1 MEAERKAVRNGD
13 RNFKGIGLKGG
24 EMSEKKTQSGIH
36 VKLIGQDGN
45 IFNLIGIVLRAL
57 RRNGRSDLCEPFKQ
71 AVTSSHSYQ
80 EALAKIM
87 EFIIVE

>member
-1 MEAERKAVRNGD
+1 
-13 RNFKGIGLKGG
+13 
-24 EMSEKKTQSGIH
+24 MSEKETQSGIH

-45 IFNLIGIVLRAL
+45 IFNLMGIVLRAL

-80 EALAKIM
+80 EALARIM
-87 EFIIVE
+87 EFVIVE